1 MVTIS
6 QLMTRHLVQIEA
18 GTSAIEAAKL
28 MTAHRVGSVFVTRNQ
43 QYIAS

>member
-28 MTAHRVGSVFVTRNQ
+28 SSGPSQKPPT
-43 QYIAS
+43 